1 MLKKAILALDFI
13 IALVSYFSYLYNP
26 LAPFTK
32 GEFVCDDTSRKKIK
46 NFPFSK
52 GGLRGL
58 S

>member
-1 MLKKAILALDFI
+1 MLKKSILAFDFI

-26 LAPFTK
+26 LAPF
-32 GEFVCDDTSRKKIK
+32 
-46 NFPFSK
+46 SK